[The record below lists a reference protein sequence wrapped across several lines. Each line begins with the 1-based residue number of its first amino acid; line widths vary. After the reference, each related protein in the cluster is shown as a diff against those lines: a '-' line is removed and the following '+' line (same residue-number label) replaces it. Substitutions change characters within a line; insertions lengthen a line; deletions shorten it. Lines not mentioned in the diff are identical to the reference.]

1 MAEECSN
8 AGSVVPRA
16 MVGAYSIMGTGSFI
30 TLCVYCAC
38 FVDYS
43 VLEAPYPFL
52 QVFVTSTGSVNGAVA
67 LASIMIICIFLSV
80 LNFMAATSRQ
90 IFAFARDDGFPFRHW
105 IAKVNRKSGSPQN
118 ALVVVFLFVIII
130 TLIVLGSSVAF
141 QAIISLGVLAL
152 AFTYE
157 LSIICLIWRR
167 LRGAPLPPYA
177 WSLGRAGLPI
187 NIAGSVYGFYL
198 MFFAVIPPEY
208 PVTAANFNWSP
219 VMFAAVMGFAAV
231 YYMLFA
237 RKVYQGPVVVCQ
249 PMYT

>member
-30 TLCVYCAC
+30 TLCVYSAC

-67 LASIMIICIFLSV
+67 LASIIIICIFLSV
-80 LNFMAATSRQ
+80 LNFTAATSRQ
-90 IFAFARDDGFPFRHW
+90 IFAFARDDGFPFRNW
-105 IAKVNRKSGSPQN
+105 IAKVNHKSGSPEN
-118 ALVVVFLFVIII
+118 ALTVVFLFVVLI

-152 AFTYE
+152 AFTNE
-157 LSIICLIWRR
+157 LSILCLVWRR
-167 LRGAPLPPYA
+167 LYGAPLPSYT

-208 PVTAANFNWSP
+208 PVTAANFNWSL
-219 VMFAAVMGFAAV
+219 VMFITVMGFATI
-231 YYMLFA
+231 YYLLFA
-237 RKVYQGPVVVCQ
+237 KRVYEGPVVVCQ
-249 PMYT
+249 PTQI